1 MSMKTKLIIYLIAFF
16 TTAHV
21 GYAQNNEYSSS
32 YLNIS
37 LHTNQSTEFD
47 TLKCDL
53 ATTISIDS
61 LENYSIEFK
70 LYELNNTDSTLI
82 DYGSIQLGEL
92 SFQGIS
98 SVAYNQTNGEYD
110 IVLGAFPIANYGLV
124 VSLLLEENS
133 IDESTL
139 LIE

>member
-1 MSMKTKLIIYLIAFF
+1 MKTKLLIYLIAFF
-16 TTAHV
+16 TATRI
-21 GYAQNNEYSSS
+21 GYSQNNTYSSA

-37 LHTNQSTEFD
+37 LHTNQSNEFD

-53 ATTISIDS
+53 TTTVSIDS

-70 LYELNNTDSTLI
+70 LYELNTTDSTLI
-82 DYGSIQLGEL
+82 DYGLIHLGEL
-92 SFQGIS
+92 SLQGIS
-98 SVAYNQTNGEYD
+98 SVAYNQTNGEYE
-110 IVLGAFPIANYGLV
+110 IVLGEFPIANYGLV
-124 VSLLLEENS
+124 VSLLFDENI